1 MLTRKDILEKAYH
14 DCMSEMYAK
23 AQPAANYDEIL
34 AGVKDG
40 TIHDSDSSP
49 VYARHYL
56 SAYEFYYILNKYKK
70 AYGIESKWEDYMS
83 VVENYFNGKG
93 MKDVWVDGK
102 DNGYGGKYPG
112 YRSAEDVPNIKV
124 PIRQTLFEELGS
136 SYSRDELDELTNKLA
151 EHSLNYIDW
160 CRNFYRLD
168 REEESFSI
176 SVSLGASPTSNPN
189 TAKKYWAD
197 NGVDIDIVERNPLII
212 PILDEYEDYNKFVEY
227 MVDEYGNDWE
237 KYFEDLWNDSK
248 HLTPQ
253 ELYE

>member
-1 MLTRKDILEKAYH
+1 MLNRKEILEKAYH

-23 AQPAANYDEIL
+23 SQPPANYDEIL
-34 AGVKDG
+34 AGVRDG

-70 AYGIESKWEDYMS
+70 AYGIESKWEDYLE

-93 MKDVWVDGK
+93 MKDVWVNGKKDKDG
-102 DNGYGGKYPG
+102 NETPG
-112 YRSAEDVPNIKV
+112 HRSAEDVPNIKV
-124 PIRQTLFEELGS
+124 PIYNTLFKELGR
-136 SYSRDELDELTNKLA
+136 SYSIHELDELTENIA

-160 CRNFYRLD
+160 CRNFYRFD

-176 SVSLGASPTSNPN
+176 SVSLGASPTSNPK
-189 TAKKYWAD
+189 TVIKYWAD
-197 NGVDIDIVERNPLII
+197 KGVDIDIVERNPLVI
-212 PILDEYEDYNKFVEY
+212 PILDEYVDYEEFVEY
-227 MVDEYGNDWE
+227 IVEEYGDDWE

-248 HLTPQ
+248 HLTPK

>member
-23 AQPAANYDEIL
+23 SQPPADYDEIL
-34 AGVKDG
+34 DGVKDG
-40 TIHDSDSSP
+40 TIHDSDASP

-70 AYGIESKWEDYMS
+70 AYGIESKWEDYLE

-93 MKDVWVDGK
+93 MKDVWVNGKKDKDG
-102 DNGYGGKYPG
+102 NETPG

-124 PIRQTLFEELGS
+124 PIYNTLFKEFGR
-136 SYSRDELDELTNKLA
+136 SYSTHELDELTANIA

-160 CRNFYRLD
+160 CRNFYRFD
-168 REEESFSI
+168 REEEGFSI
-176 SVSLGASPTSNPN
+176 SVSLGASPTSNPK
-189 TAKKYWAD
+189 TVIKYWAD
-197 NGVDIDIVERNPLII
+197 KGIDIDIVERNPLII
-212 PILDEYEDYNKFVEY
+212 PILDEYDDYEEFVEY
-227 MVDEYGNDWE
+227 MIEEYGDDWG
-237 KYFEDLWNDSK
+237 KHFDDLWNDSK

>member
-23 AQPAANYDEIL
+23 AQPPANYDEIL

-70 AYGIESKWEDYMS
+70 AYGIESKWGDYMS

-93 MKDVWVDGK
+93 MKDVWVNGKVNDDGNK
-102 DNGYGGKYPG
+102 TPG

-124 PIRQTLFEELGS
+124 PIRQTLFDELGS
-136 SYSRDELDELTNKLA
+136 SCSRDDLEELTNKLA
-151 EHSLNYIDW
+151 EHSTNYIDW
-160 CRNFYRLD
+160 CKDFYRFD

-176 SVSLGASPTSNPN
+176 SVSLGPSPTSNPN
-189 TAKKYWAD
+189 TVVKYWEE
-197 NGVDIDIVERNPLII
+197 NGVSVDIIDRNPLII
-212 PILDEYEDYNKFVEY
+212 PILDECEDYDKFVEY
-227 MVDEYGNDWE
+227 MVEEYSDDWE
-237 KYFEDLWNDSK
+237 KYFNDLWEESK